1 MPTKTIKLPIT
12 VGLADETLSK
22 PEIRN
27 DLGLVVQAAETV
39 IKHAAPGTPVTLDA
53 GEADALLARF
63 GGEIVP
69 AKAPTK

>member
-12 VGLADETLSK
+12 VGLADEILSK

-39 IKHAAPGTPVTLDA
+39 IKHVAPGTPVTLDA

-69 AKAPTK
+69 AKALAK